1 MPTVIAFS
9 PFCSVRPSI
18 TANPTVRSFCQLTA
32 IKHTF
37 NYFNKGLICRTQK
50 EGQKTVPK
58 HTAAPAFSP
67 EIKQEHHWA
76 A

>member
-9 PFCSVRPSI
+9 SSCSMLPII
-18 TANPTVRSFCQLTA
+18 TANSIVRSFCQLIA

-37 NYFNKGLICRTQK
+37 NYFNKGLICSTQK

-67 EIKQEHHWA
+67 EIKQEYHWA

>member
-9 PFCSVRPSI
+9 SFCSMLLII
-18 TANPTVRSFCQLTA
+18 TANSIVHSFCRPIA

-37 NYFNKGLICRTQK
+37 NYFNKRLICRTQK

-58 HTAAPAFSP
+58 HTAAPVLSP
-67 EIKQEHHWA
+67 EIKQEYHWA